1 MKELDSTDAKILF
14 ELDRNCR
21 QSQKQIAKRVGAT
34 RNIVI
39 HRIKKLEEAGIV
51 KGYYT
56 LIDFSKI
63 GYSMV
68 RVYLR
73 LQNTTDQ
80 TENKITDFLVREKST
95 MTVYKTSASWDIAFV
110 YLVRSLPEFDSLWVN
125 FLKKFKHFLKEKS
138 ITLFYGYVHYSR
150 NYLVPEKSREY
161 SEKITGG
168 SFPLSLSESDLKF
181 LRIIAA
187 NGKVSLLEISKSLG
201 MTPTAV
207 KFKMRSLEKK
217 GVILAY
223 RAIVDLNKLGYE
235 YYKTDLDLA
244 DVSARSQIRK
254 FLRSHPNVIYEDITF
269 GGSDLEFDLEVK
281 SSEEFENFM
290 QGVRKTFP
298 GAIKSFT
305 FYKAR
310 EILKYLY
317 MPAN

>member
-1 MKELDSTDAKILF
+1 MKELDSIDAKILF

-39 HRIKKLEEAGIV
+39 HRIKKMEEAGVV

-68 RVYLR
+68 RVYLK

-80 TENKITDFLVREKST
+80 TENKITDFLVKEKST

-110 YLVRSLPEFDSLWVN
+110 YLVRSLAEFDSLWMN
-125 FLKKFKHFLKEKS
+125 FLKRFKPYIKEKI

-150 NYLVPEKSREY
+150 NYLIPEKLRDY

-168 SFPLSLSESDLKF
+168 SLPLSLSESDLKF

-187 NGKVSLLEISKSLG
+187 DGKISLLEISKSLG
-201 MTPTAV
+201 MTPTAI

-235 YYKTDLDLA
+235 YYKIDLDLA
-244 DVSARSQIRK
+244 NVSARDQIRK
-254 FLRSHPNVIYEDITF
+254 FLCAHPNVVYEDITF

-290 QGVRKTFP
+290 SGVRKTFP
-298 GAIKSFT
+298 NAVKSFT

>member
-1 MKELDSTDAKILF
+1 MKELDSIDAKILF

-39 HRIKKLEEAGIV
+39 HRIKKMEEAGVV

-68 RVYLR
+68 RVYLK

-80 TENKITDFLVREKST
+80 TENKITDFLVKEKST

-110 YLVRSLPEFDSLWVN
+110 YLVRSLAEFDSLWMN
-125 FLKKFKHFLKEKS
+125 FLKRFKPYIKEKI

-150 NYLVPEKSREY
+150 NYLIPEKLRDY

-168 SFPLSLSESDLKF
+168 SLPLSLSESDLKF

-187 NGKVSLLEISKSLG
+187 DGKISLLEISKSLG
-201 MTPTAV
+201 MTPTAI

-235 YYKTDLDLA
+235 YYKIDLDLA
-244 DVSARSQIRK
+244 NVSARDQIRK
-254 FLRSHPNVIYEDITF
+254 FLCAHPNVVYEDITF

-290 QGVRKTFP
+290 AGVRKTFP
-298 GAIKSFT
+298 NAVKSFT